1 MSTKKLCS
9 LLYFSLSET
18 TWWWHQMSKSAF
30 CDCDRSCDNKNA
42 PNQRQKRSILNRST
56 KRANSLRSE
65 MLAPFPRRELYF
77 HRWRVYTWA
86 IISSRRNLGT
96 IIFHWYWWQFQL
108 RGLSHTNLGYNK
120 IHRSRLD
127 LRCFEVD
134 SPQLD
139 IHLPRRM
146 LRQIQKQHNLT
157 LLSIFLCTVPLFCP

>member
-1 MSTKKLCS
+1 MSWPPARALGECGRR
-9 LLYFSLSET
+9 LSET

-30 CDCDRSCDNKNA
+30 CDCDRLCDNKNA

-56 KRANSLRSE
+56 KRANSLRAE
-65 MLAPFPRRELYF
+65 MVVPFPHRELYF
-77 HRWRVYTWA
+77 HRRRVYTRA

-96 IIFHWYWWQFQL
+96 SLWCWWHF
-108 RGLSHTNLGYNK
+108 RGLSHTNLGCNK
-120 IHRSRLD
+120 THCSCLD

-146 LRQIQKQHNLT
+146 LRQIQKHHNLT
-157 LLSIFLCTVPLFCP
+157 LPSIFLCIVPPFCP

>member
-9 LLYFSLSET
+9 LLYFRLSET

-65 MLAPFPRRELYF
+65 MLVPFPERELYF
-77 HRWRVYTWA
+77 HRRRVYMRA

-96 IIFHWYWWQFQL
+96 SLFHWCWWQFQL
-108 RGLSHTNLGYNK
+108 SISHTNLGYTN
-120 IHRSRLD
+120 IHCSYGM
-127 LRCFEVD
+127 RCFEVD
-134 SPQLD
+134 SPQVD
-139 IHLPRRM
+139 IRLPRRM
-146 LRQIQKQHNLT
+146 VRQIQKQHNST
-157 LLSIFLCTVPLFCP
+157 LLSIFLRTVPLFCP